1 MQFSCD
7 SWELYNFQ
15 NAFSYLTWLS
25 QKLSESRWARITVS
39 TLQKRKWPGRMKER
53 TSPRS
58 VNWWMDV
65 EIELKFWSPEAR
77 AEEVPTSFAL
87 NWKVGP
93 HALLGIARAF
103 SPPSFSS
110 SLPVLSSFPW
120 RTAGVVGQLLTG
132 DSPAGQG
139 PVPVFHW
146 AAAEYIWYKLFWNLT
161 KHLGDF

>member
-25 QKLSESRWARITVS
+25 QKLCEIRWARITVS

-58 VNWWMDV
+58 VNRWMDV

-110 SLPVLSSFPW
+110 SCVVLLPLTDCPGGGAAPDRWLTCWAGARTCIPLSCCWIYLVQAVLGF
-120 RTAGVVGQLLTG
+120 
-132 DSPAGQG
+132 
-139 PVPVFHW
+139 
-146 AAAEYIWYKLFWNLT
+146 N
-161 KHLGDF
+161 

>member
-93 HALLGIARAF
+93 TPCWGLLVHSPHLPSHLHSLCCPPSLDGLPGWWGSSWQVTHLLGRGPYLYSIE
-103 SPPSFSS
+103 
-110 SLPVLSSFPW
+110 
-120 RTAGVVGQLLTG
+120 LLLNIFGTSCFG
-132 DSPAGQG
+132 
-139 PVPVFHW
+139 
-146 AAAEYIWYKLFWNLT
+146 I
-161 KHLGDF
+161 